1 MPKRGGVYKNEGE
14 DEKYLKGKKLLCEK
28 KNHLYKRYKQN
39 QHFSNFEI
47 YTQAIYPKLPFQTCD
62 YEHKHY

>member
-1 MPKRGGVYKNEGE
+1 MGRDAKKGGVYKNEGE

-47 YTQAIYPKLPFQTCD
+47 
-62 YEHKHY
+62 